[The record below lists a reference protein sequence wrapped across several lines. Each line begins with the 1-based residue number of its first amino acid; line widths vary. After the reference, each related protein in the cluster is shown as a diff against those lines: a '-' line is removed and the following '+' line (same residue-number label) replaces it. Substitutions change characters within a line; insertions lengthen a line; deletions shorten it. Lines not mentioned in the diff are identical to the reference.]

1 VIVTKVNHLGYTAD
15 YGKPVYNFGDQTV
28 RTARKPRTTYNTSW
42 PIQVIKNTFL
52 QTHIGQEF
60 YGCRFHQSS

>member
-28 RTARKPRTTYNTSW
+28 RTARKPRTT
-42 PIQVIKNTFL
+42 
-52 QTHIGQEF
+52 
-60 YGCRFHQSS
+60 